1 VTARGVLAA
10 MRACLDHRL
19 GSPAPAGVRVCVVG
33 AGHVGGRLAT
43 LLAEAGA
50 TLTISDL
57 DPSRRRLADHLGAA
71 WIDDPTEAILGDCDV
86 LAPCALGGVIEAAT
100 VPRLRC
106 RIVCGAANNV
116 LADDRL
122 AAALAAREITYAP
135 DFIANAGGLINVYAE
150 LHQLGGAAVA
160 DLLGSIGSTV
170 GLILDAA
177 DSNGTTPLAEAQTLA
192 RRRLR
197 GTDLG

>member
-1 VTARGVLAA
+1 
-10 MRACLDHRL
+10 M
-19 GSPAPAGVRVCVVG
+19 
-33 AGHVGGRLAT
+33 
-43 LLAEAGA
+43 
-50 TLTISDL
+50 
-57 DPSRRRLADHLGAA
+57 
-71 WIDDPTEAILGDCDV
+71 
-86 LAPCALGGVIEAAT
+86 IEAAT

-116 LADDRL
+116 LADDGL

-150 LHQLGGAAVA
+150 LLQLDGAAVG

-177 DSNGTTPLAEAQTLA
+177 DRNGTTPLAEAQTLA

-197 GTDLG
+197 GTDLE